1 MSLQSSVMQNNPLLR
16 HIVAT
21 SGDSFQPIS
30 PIPTEAVGS
39 IPLSEESDVKNAISH
54 SRTAFESWSYT
65 SMAEREKIMRKL
77 QKLIMRQRHELLD
90 VIQRETGKARAHALE
105 ELVHTVMT
113 ARFLEKNAAD
123 IIKSRDRH
131 GAVPFTTKTTV
142 NHMPIGVVGI
152 IAPWNYPF
160 SLAMIDALAAIMAGN
175 SVVLKPDLQTSWSAL
190 HAVRLLELAGLPE
203 GVMTVVTGEGE
214 TVGKALV
221 DQADYVCFTG
231 STETGRI
238 IAQQVGERLINA
250 SLELGGKNPMIV
262 CKDADIE
269 RFVDVALS
277 SCFTSAGQL
286 CVSTERIY
294 IDREIFEQFKNAFVT
309 RVKEISLGS
318 HLGWGYDMGSITS
331 KEQLERI
338 DAAVKQARSE
348 GAVIECGGRVR
359 TDIGPLV
366 YEPTVLTHVNR
377 TMEIARKEVFGPVV
391 YLSPFDTIEEAIKMS
406 NDTGFG
412 LSGSIITS
420 NKKVAYDIAA
430 EMNCGSVNI
439 NEGFA
444 ATFGS
449 VEAPM
454 GGMGQ
459 SGSGRRQGPEGLLRF
474 TEAQTVSLQRGALV
488 SRKFGSNDKRWGRTM
503 VLKLRLMRLLHLR

>member
-1 MSLQSSVMQNNPLLR
+1 MGFIVEEKGGIFEACPSGMHLSRCYRIVDLGTQKSEYLGQVKYLHKIMLGWEIHTTKDDGTPLRMRDGRPFAMFKNYTLSWSEKANLRLDLQSWR
-16 HIVAT
+16 
-21 SGDSFQPIS
+21 
-30 PIPTEAVGS
+30 
-39 IPLSEESDVKNAISH
+39 
-54 SRTAFESWSYT
+54 
-65 SMAEREKIMRKL
+65 
-77 QKLIMRQRHELLD
+77 
-90 VIQRETGKARAHALE
+90 GK
-105 ELVHTVMT
+105 
-113 ARFLEKNAAD
+113 
-123 IIKSRDRH
+123 
-131 GAVPFTTKTTV
+131 PFTQEEMRRFDLETILGAWCLLNVIERPNKDGKTYVNIDTV
-142 NHMPIGVVGI
+142 TPVPQMMKK
-152 IAPWNYPF
+152 
-160 SLAMIDALAAIMAGN
+160 S
-175 SVVLKPDLQTSWSAL
+175 
-190 HAVRLLELAGLPE
+190 GLPE